1 MRSQNKPK
9 KTRRSYRANMAKIKE
24 AKPQSGPLEKP
35 SVSEVVRA
43 TVRAKVRAVKPYL
56 RVPSLLPDP
65 PPPHPQDPSQE
76 GSEEPTETALPK
88 AEKLYKNRLY
98 NQSGVSA
105 WYVYCQFTT
114 WIGYFIQKD
123 QVNLNIKCGNLE
135 TNYYAISIA
144 K

>member
-1 MRSQNKPK
+1 
-9 KTRRSYRANMAKIKE
+9 MAKIKE

-88 AEKLYKNRLY
+88 AEKLYKNHLF

-105 WYVYCQFTT
+105 WYVFQIVKGSSELKCQV
-114 WIGYFIQKD
+114 W
-123 QVNLNIKCGNLE
+123 NLE
-135 TNYYAISIA
+135 FFELSDFM
-144 K
+144 